1 MRTRR
6 AFLGTIGGAALGGGV
21 LAGFVRSGVAGEL
34 RRVLASFGGTPAEI
48 ARNEAFWGPV
58 QAAFTIDR
66 SIVNLNNGGVSPS
79 PLQAQI
85 AQKRHLDSM
94 NQVPPPV
101 ALWRVQE
108 KRAEAVRERLARQ
121 FAVDA
126 EEIALTRNASE
137 GLQILQ
143 FGFDLSA
150 GDEVLCTTHDYPR
163 MINTF
168 RQRERREGIRLVQ
181 VQLPVPAEN
190 DDEVVS
196 LYARAITDRTRLILV
211 SHVVFLTGQILPV
224 ARIAALG
231 RERGIPVIIDGAHA
245 LAHFDFTLG
254 ELDCEFY
261 ATSLHKW
268 LCAPVGT
275 GLLYVR
281 KERIGDVWP
290 LMAAPVERA
299 EDIRKFEEIGTHPEA
314 QTLAISESLS
324 LHQAIGPANKAA
336 RLRYLR
342 DRWARRLM
350 RHPRV
355 RVHTS
360 LEDRFSC
367 GIAVFSVD
375 GEDMGAL
382 NGMLWNEHRILTT
395 TVSFPTGAGTV
406 HAIRVSPSVYTTLEE
421 IDRFCEVVE
430 RAIGAS

>member
-1 MRTRR
+1 MGTRR
-6 AFLGTIGGAALGGGV
+6 AFLGQVGGAAIGGGV
-21 LAGFVRSGVAGEL
+21 LGGIVRSGAACEL
-34 RRVLASFGGTPAEI
+34 ESVLSGFEGAPAEL
-48 ARNEAFWGPV
+48 ARDEAFWGTV
-58 QAAFTIDR
+58 QRAFTIDR
-66 SIVNLNNGGVSPS
+66 SIVNLNNGGVSPA
-79 PLQAQI
+79 PIQAQI
-85 AQKRHLDSM
+85 AQKRHLDHM

-108 KRAEAVRERLARQ
+108 RRAEAVRARLARQ
-121 FAVDA
+121 FAVDP

-163 MINTF
+163 MIHTF

-181 VQLPVPAEN
+181 VQLPVPAED

-196 LYARAITDRTRLILV
+196 LYEGAITDRTRLILV

-231 RERGIPVIIDGAHA
+231 RARGIPVIIDGAHA
-245 LAHFDFTLG
+245 LGHFDFTLG

-268 LCAPVGT
+268 LCAPIGT

-281 KERIGDVWP
+281 RERIGDVWP
-290 LMAAPVERA
+290 LMAAPAERR

-314 QTLAISESLS
+314 QTLAIAESLS

-336 RLRYLR
+336 RLRFLR

-350 RHPRV
+350 RNGRV

-360 LEDRFSC
+360 LDDRFSC

-375 GEDMGAL
+375 GADMGAL
-382 NGMLWNEHRILTT
+382 NAMLWNEHRILTT
-395 TVSFPTGAGTV
+395 TVSFATGEGV
-406 HAIRVSPSVYTTLEE
+406 VDAIRVSPSVYTTLEE

-430 RAIGAS
+430 RAVA